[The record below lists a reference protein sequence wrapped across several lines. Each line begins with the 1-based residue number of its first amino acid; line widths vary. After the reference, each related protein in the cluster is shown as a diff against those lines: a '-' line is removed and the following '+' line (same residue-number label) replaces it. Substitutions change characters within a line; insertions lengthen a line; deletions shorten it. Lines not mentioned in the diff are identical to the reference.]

1 LVVVKLATREAPV
14 PNWTDEEHLR
24 FDIAFALKKLRVRG
38 AKMDEMQRKMAAEQI
53 VAHLKLCGYTHPKGA
68 RHVDE

>member
-1 LVVVKLATREAPV
+1 LSSSCQRGRLLCLVG
-14 PNWTDEEHLR
+14 HLR

-53 VAHLKLCGYTHPKGA
+53 VAHLKLCGYTHPKGP

>member
-1 LVVVKLATREAPV
+1 M

-53 VAHLKLCGYTHPKGA
+53 VAHLKLCDWRFTHPKGA
-68 RHVDE
+68 RHVGE